1 MIIFQDN
8 QDVQDWLQDLDYIAF
23 WEAVAPYDLTLQDRE
38 MCDGL
43 IASGKVEP
51 GLILQ
56 GLKFLAQRELAQKFD
71 LRRRYY
77 EPPSEKY
84 LTSVH

>member
-1 MIIFQDN
+1 MVIFQDI
-8 QDVQDWLQDLDYIAF
+8 QDVEEWLEPLDYIAF
-23 WEAVAPYDLTLQDRE
+23 WEAVGPYGLTLQDRE

-43 IASGKVEP
+43 IASGKAEP

-56 GLKFLAQRELAQKFD
+56 GLKFLAQRELARKFG
-71 LRRRYY
+71 LKRRSY